1 MANNQTTGT
10 STKGSAQTTEGLAGS
25 DKTKLRLTIPKGRI
39 QDKVM
44 TLLSQIGMNFLAD
57 GRSYRPLC
65 SDPFVITKLLKSQ
78 NIPSLIA
85 LGRHDCGFS
94 GYDWIIE
101 QDADVVELLDLKFD
115 PVKIVAAMPEDLV
128 GDDDF
133 RTKDFGRKLIVASEY
148 QNLTKKFISRNN
160 LNAIFVQTF
169 GATEALPP
177 EDADV
182 IVDNTSTGTT
192 LKHNRLIIV
201 EELMRSTTRFICNKQ
216 ALEDPSKRKMLEEMT
231 MLMKSTLLAKEK
243 VMLEMNV
250 SKEDFEKVVSNLPCM
265 RAPTI
270 SELYNGDGYAIK
282 IAVPVKEVPD
292 LIPTLVAMGA
302 RDILEY
308 KVEKIVAG
316 YDK

>member
-1 MANNQTTGT
+1 MANKQTTT
-10 STKGSAQTTEGLAGS
+10 STEPLAKQSESGNGNE
-25 DKTKLRLTIPKGRI
+25 KTHLRLTIPKGRI

-44 TLLSQIGMNFLAD
+44 TLLGQIGMNFLAD

-65 SDPFVITKLLKSQ
+65 SDPYIVTKLLKSQ
-78 NIPSLIA
+78 NIPSLVA

-94 GYDWIIE
+94 GYDWIVE
-101 QDADVVELLDLKFD
+101 QDAEVVELLDLNFD

-128 GDDDF
+128 GNDDF
-133 RTKDFGRKLIVASEY
+133 KTKDFGRILIVASEY
-148 QNLTKKFISRNN
+148 KNLTRRFIERNN

-216 ALEDPSKRKMLEEMT
+216 ALEDPMKRKMLEEMT
-231 MLMKSTLLAKEK
+231 MLMKSTLLAKQK

-250 SKEDFEKVVSNLPCM
+250 SKEDFERVVSNLPCM

-282 IAVPVKEVPD
+282 IAVPVKDVPD
-292 LIPTLVAMGA
+292 LIPTLVAHGA